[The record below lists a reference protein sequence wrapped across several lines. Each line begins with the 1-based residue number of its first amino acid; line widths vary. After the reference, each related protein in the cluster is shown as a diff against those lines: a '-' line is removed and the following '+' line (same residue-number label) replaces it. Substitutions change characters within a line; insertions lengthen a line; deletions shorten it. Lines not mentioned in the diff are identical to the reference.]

1 MLITDYS
8 ISALIVLSSFKCC
21 DSPRFDNELFNM
33 SLHYS
38 IRQLFEI
45 KSSLKCS
52 PLNRLDDSLW
62 NDLRHLGIASVR
74 TCRGGAKKTY
84 NAPELKSIFTRPH
97 HDDGPQKIL

>member
-33 SLHYS
+33 SLRYS

-84 NAPELKSIFTRPH
+84 NAPELKSIFTRSH